1 MKLLNYKGYIGTIEA
16 DLENNILFGKLAY
29 IHDLVTYETESISE
43 LEKKNFVNLLIYIYK
58 IVWN

>member
-1 MKLLNYKGYIGTIEA
+1 MKLLNYKGYVGTIEA

-29 IHDLVTYETESISE
+29 IRDLVTYEAESLSE
-43 LEKKNFVNLLIYIYK
+43 LEKNFVNLLIYIYK